1 MSDNGTPL
9 SQMLRPQAQ
18 PTKQPA
24 ETVGTIPDP
33 NFAFPESAQDAIDT
47 ALRKH
52 VDEPFQTARRA
63 KPVVRI
69 VEDEKPKIKTE
80 MPTVTP
86 KSEASGVSIDLPSKF
101 HYYDF
106 KDLYVRP
113 MRVPQLAK
121 ISAAHDTG
129 DLQKQVEA
137 ISSLLST
144 SSGDSTD
151 LAFKLTMADY
161 MAVLYYLRMTSFS
174 KPQMRVTS
182 FCDNEKH
189 HAMIQ
194 EGKLDKDSLKI
205 ETVVMKTDLRTIY
218 LDTAPDP
225 DHYSLTVDGIKIPFG
240 PETLADTIQ
249 FLNHKNWTEEEF
261 QYKSRIAAVLK
272 LDQATGRV
280 WSWDQRVQ
288 FVDEYMGPEDAV
300 KAIEFGA
307 MMDDYGVVE
316 TVATTCKGCGSKGVT
331 TITCDPLSFLSP
343 QF

>member
-1 MSDNGTPL
+1 
-9 SQMLRPQAQ
+9 MLRPPSGQQSSQAPAQAQ
-18 PTKQPA
+18 ESHT
-24 ETVGTIPDP
+24 PDP
-33 NFAFPESAQDAIDT
+33 NFAFPVNSQDSID
-47 ALRKH
+47 ALLRKE
-52 VDEPFQTARRA
+52 VDAPFVTARRA

-80 MPTVTP
+80 MPTTTP
-86 KSEASGVSIDLPSKF
+86 KAEASGVSIDLPSKF

-106 KDLYVRP
+106 KDLYVLP

-121 ISAAHDTG
+121 ISAAHNTG

-144 SSGDSTD
+144 SSGDSTN

-182 FCDNEKH
+182 FCEDEGH
-189 HAMIQ
+189 HAKVKAG
-194 EGKLDKDSLKI
+194 ELPKESLKI
-205 ETVVMKTDLRTIY
+205 ETVVFKTDLRTIY
-218 LDTAPDP
+218 LDAAPDP
-225 DHYSLTVDGIKIPFG
+225 EHYSITVDGITVPFG

-249 FLNHKNWTEEEF
+249 FMDHKDWTDEAF

-272 LDQATGRV
+272 LDQATGRI
-280 WSWDQRVQ
+280 WTWDQRVQ
-288 FVDEYMGPEDAV
+288 FVDEYMDPESAV
-300 KAIEFGA
+300 KAIEFGS